1 MAVFRT
7 AEDELA
13 ACSSRKLFNRANSF
27 EICGHPATI
36 TQLIPFDPT
45 HITTHAMPPTEGYMW
60 DETPNTILD
69 KLAIQ
74 YIEAQFQHLIF
85 QSLLS
90 EHAAR
95 FISMDNSTRN
105 ANTLLTDT
113 KLEYNKIR
121 QAKITT
127 EITELT
133 GNF

>member
-1 MAVFRT
+1 MFLKTFFVQ
-7 AEDELA
+7 
-13 ACSSRKLFNRANSF
+13 K
-27 EICGHPATI
+27 ATI
-36 TQLIPFDPT
+36 TQLIPFDSAS
-45 HITTHAMPPTEGYMW
+45 ITANTEQSTEEYLW
-60 DETPNTILD
+60 DETPNDILD
-69 KLAIQ
+69 KLAVQ

-105 ANTLLTDT
+105 ANNLLAAT
-113 KLEYNKIR
+113 KLEYNKVR

>member
-1 MAVFRT
+1 
-7 AEDELA
+7 
-13 ACSSRKLFNRANSF
+13 
-27 EICGHPATI
+27 
-36 TQLIPFDPT
+36 
-45 HITTHAMPPTEGYMW
+45 MPS
-60 DETPNTILD
+60 TILNA
-69 KLAIQ
+69 LAVQ

-95 FISMDNSTRN
+95 FLSMDSSTRN
-105 ANTLLTDT
+105 AHIAYSIQH
-113 KLEYNKIR
+113 KLEYNKVR